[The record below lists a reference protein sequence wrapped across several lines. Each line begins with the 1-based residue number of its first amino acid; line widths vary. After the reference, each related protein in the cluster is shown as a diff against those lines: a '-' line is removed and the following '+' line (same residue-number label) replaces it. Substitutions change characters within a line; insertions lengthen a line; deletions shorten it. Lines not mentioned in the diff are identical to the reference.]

1 MASIHNSLE
10 FFDGFEFFDG
20 LTGLRD
26 LGFDSFN
33 GLYRLDG
40 LTGLH
45 DLNFDGLAGLTD
57 LGFDVLK
64 GLSLSDLDGCGLIRF
79 LTQFSIFHTAGS
91 LDRDTVAVGHVTFG
105 VSGAVFRGM
114 RHIVGG

>member
-1 MASIHNSLE
+1 MASTHNCLE

-20 LTGLRD
+20 LSGSTRPQ
-26 LGFDSFN
+26 FDSIN
-33 GLYRLDG
+33 GLYRLNG

-64 GLSLSDLDGCGLIRF
+64 GLSLSDLDASILIRF
-79 LTQFSIFHTAGS
+79 LSIFHQ
-91 LDRDTVAVGHVTFG
+91 L
-105 VSGAVFRGM
+105 VF
-114 RHIVGG
+114 

>member
-1 MASIHNSLE
+1 MASIHNCLE

-26 LGFDSFN
+26 LSFDSIN

-45 DLNFDGLAGLTD
+45 DLNFDGLTGLAD
-57 LGFDVLK
+57 LSFDVLK
-64 GLSLSDLDGCGLIRF
+64 GLGLSDLDGFDLIRF
-79 LTQFSIFHTAGS
+79 LFQFFTQP
-91 LDRDTVAVGHVTFG
+91 VAWIVTQLQL
-105 VSGAVFRGM
+105 VM
-114 RHIVGG
+114 